1 MKKEIEALKEA
12 RRKEVETA
20 VAISGLDNS
29 SPISKEFFE
38 IADEYINLQISL
50 EEFDQK
56 VFELNCKR

>member
-1 MKKEIEALKEA
+1 MKKNMRQLVLEL
-12 RRKEVETA
+12 
-20 VAISGLDNS
+20 
-29 SPISKEFFE
+29 FE

>member
-29 SPISKEFFE
+29 SPISKEFF
-38 IADEYINLQISL
+38 
-50 EEFDQK
+50 
-56 VFELNCKR
+56 